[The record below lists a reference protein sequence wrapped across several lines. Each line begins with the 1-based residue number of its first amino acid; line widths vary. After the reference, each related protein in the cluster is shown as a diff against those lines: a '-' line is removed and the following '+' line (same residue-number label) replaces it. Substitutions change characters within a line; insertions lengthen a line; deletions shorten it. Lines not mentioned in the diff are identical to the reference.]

1 MCRSGQ
7 AKRLESAVMMEEGLN
22 SHYRS
27 LTRPAEAFPHGAIE
41 SLTEVAAVEVRTE
54 RIQRGSIAEDCQ
66 VLST

>member
-1 MCRSGQ
+1 
-7 AKRLESAVMMEEGLN
+7 MMEEGLN

-27 LTRPAEAFPHGAIE
+27 LTRPAEAFLHGAIE

-54 RIQRGSIAEDCQ
+54 RIQTGSIAEDCQ